1 MVRCRERYLSAGVE
15 MHRLAGT
22 QAQTCSAAKD
32 LADAFR
38 NPKLG
43 DSSFAIESL
52 GVAPGHRKAS
62 LAVRMRAVKAF
73 RAGKAMGP
81 YLEALISDG

>member
-22 QAQTCSAAKD
+22 QAQTCSVAKD

-43 DSSFAIESL
+43 DSAFAIESL
-52 GVAPGHRKAS
+52 GVALERRKAS

-81 YLEALISDG
+81 SLEALTSDE

>member
-1 MVRCRERYLSAGVE
+1 MGWDTIAGSEGQRSGSTMTPNGLV
-15 MHRLAGT
+15 
-22 QAQTCSAAKD
+22 
-32 LADAFR
+32 DAFR

-52 GVAPGHRKAS
+52 GVALGRRKAS
-62 LAVRMRAVKAF
+62 AAVRMRADQAF

-81 YLEALISDG
+81 YPEALTPDG